1 MFRKIKIKPQQAER
15 DSAPGDYLVTS
26 LVEVQHKPTIIS
38 EGCHIKG
45 RLVSVSA
52 MHIDG
57 EVEGNVEVESL
68 TIGEQ
73 GRVKG
78 EIKCRSLTIIGHFD
92 GVAECD
98 ELSLAAQA
106 VVRAKVHY
114 KRLKA
119 ALGATIN
126 GELLMR

>member
-15 DSAPGDYLVTS
+15 DSTPGEFLLTG

-38 EGCHIKG
+38 EGCCIQGK
-45 RLVSVSA
+45 LVSVSA

-57 EVEGNVEVESL
+57 EVDGNVEVESL
-68 TIGEQ
+68 TIGQQ

-78 EIKCRSLTIIGHFD
+78 EIKCRTLTIIGHFE

-119 ALGATIN
+119 ALGATIH
-126 GELLMR
+126 GELLVR